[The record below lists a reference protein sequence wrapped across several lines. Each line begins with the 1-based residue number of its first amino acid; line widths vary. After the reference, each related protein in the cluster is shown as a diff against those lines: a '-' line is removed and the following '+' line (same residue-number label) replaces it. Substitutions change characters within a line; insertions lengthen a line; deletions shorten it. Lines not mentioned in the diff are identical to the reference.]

1 MTHAV
6 DKPGMISGFLAEQLV
21 KEVADLLVVIPV
33 LDTRLC
39 EVEHFHNLDISAA
52 VTRTLQ
58 RTDSRRVCGVGV
70 GAGGR
75 YGTAG
80 ERRVV
85 SAAVLSVEHK
95 AEVEQVSFLGSV
107 GTVVAQGGKNALCKA
122 LVLVYLVHYH

>member
-1 MTHAV
+1 M
-6 DKPGMISGFLAEQLV
+6 

-33 LDTRLC
+33 LDTRLGK
-39 EVEHFHNLDISAA
+39 VEHFHNLDISAA